1 MAKNVI
7 VVDELG
13 NEYAPTYAKR
23 ARGLVKQGRARWLDE
38 NTICLACPPNDIDL
52 EDNVMNNTDKIA
64 DVMENIEVVSTEV
77 QPESRNEAKITAAE
91 ILARIDKII
100 AQGEELAAAVQTIK
114 DLPVNDS
121 PYGGEDGKARAE
133 AIRDICIRRENTN
146 QKMLDMLEELLH
158 PEKSNS
164 SMIDRV
170 MNLNFT
176 GVGPDTAKIM
186 LDFIE
191 RNS

>member
-1 MAKNVI
+1 MTKNVI

-52 EDNVMNNTDKIA
+52 EDNVMNNQDKIA
-64 DVMENIEVVSTEV
+64 DVMENIEVVTTEV
-77 QPESRNEAKITAAE
+77 QHEEVRITAAE
-91 ILARIDKII
+91 VLARMDKII
-100 AQGEELAAAVQTIK
+100 AQGEELTKAIHLIH

-121 PYGGEDGKARAE
+121 PEGGRDGEARAN
-133 AIRDICIRRENTN
+133 AIRDICIRREVTN
-146 QKMLDMLEELLH
+146 QKMLDMLEEMLH
-158 PEKSNS
+158 HRKSNS
-164 SMIDRV
+164 SMVDKA
-170 MNLNFT
+170 LSYDFT
-176 GVGPDTAKIM
+176 GVLDDTAKHI

-191 RNS
+191 RHS

>member
-1 MAKNVI
+1 M
-7 VVDELG
+7 
-13 NEYAPTYAKR
+13 
-23 ARGLVKQGRARWLDE
+23 
-38 NTICLACPPNDIDL
+38 
-52 EDNVMNNTDKIA
+52 
-64 DVMENIEVVSTEV
+64 
-77 QPESRNEAKITAAE
+77 
-91 ILARIDKII
+91 
-100 AQGEELAAAVQTIK
+100 QTIK

-176 GVGPDTAKIM
+176 GVLPDTAKIM

>member
-1 MAKNVI
+1 MTKNVI

-52 EDNVMNNTDKIA
+52 EDNVMNNQDKIA
-64 DVMENIEVVSTEV
+64 DVMENIEVVKTEV
-77 QPESRNEAKITAAE
+77 QHEEVRITAAE
-91 ILARIDKII
+91 VLARMDKII
-100 AQGEELAAAVQTIK
+100 AQGEELAKAVQTIH

-133 AIRDICIRRENTN
+133 AIRDIYVRRENTN
-146 QKMLDMLEELLH
+146 RLMLNMLEEMLH
-158 PEKSNS
+158 PNKRNADIIEKVLDHDFS
-164 SMIDRV
+164 
-170 MNLNFT
+170 
-176 GVGPDTAKIM
+176 GVVEGTAKQI

-191 RNS
+191 KHS